1 MGGWGRWDGWD
12 GWNGL
17 RWFLDDACGGIGAL
31 NCFYSYYSYNLLLF
45 LFRLMCIKIGRLVD
59 EAGLLLK
66 KKSMNGCD
74 IYHLLSLL
82 FIIMATVPLGW

>member
-17 RWFLDDACGGIGAL
+17 RWFLDDACGGIGAF
-31 NCFYSYYSYNLLLF
+31 NYFYYYNLLLF
-45 LFRLMCIKIGRLVD
+45 YFRLMCIKIGRLVD
-59 EAGLLLK
+59 EAGLLLKK

-82 FIIMATVPLGW
+82 FIIMATVPLG